1 MNQRATPP
9 SSSPDLCAQQ
19 SIPLYSEPQKSES
32 HTIFPAGLRDD
43 IDALIDSGGL
53 SEPLRAV
60 ETCGLQLQA
69 TRGDEEEFKSSYTL
83 YTLADDGQM
92 ELCDDAGPVRLQL
105 HGTKQDGFGDGS
117 TSELK
122 VNEPDPCYYA
132 NDTTSGSNFVTT
144 TSPIQSSVSMVSID
158 IRDSIPSADGNNQV
172 LTQSQELHRYREAL
186 LVTRNAHGTTERVK
200 RETATVAEVESAVG
214 KHLKAQQERLA
225 EEKGSLQAAL
235 TQTRA
240 VTQFGTT
247 DVLAQNQMGA
257 CDQLFGLNDSI
268 RLGVR
273 RKFSYFAFLVIQFHF
288 WYGMQAHYSNNVAS
302 QGTMSQ
308 GIPELWLGNGT
319 QNSKVVYQASTDLS
333 YPLKLEFLPDDLSC
347 YRQQAVAFKIFLC
360 CVCLFASAYVKRIDC
375 YFPQICSASDGEYLQ
390 PTQSQRSV
398 SEAQRLKQLQKM
410 SVLVLRT
417 LAWALVLFE
426 SAVQMVKFDQ
436 EGVAF
441 GADSLNCVRAAA
453 FAIYLTVFS
462 PSTIYWMYDTFRWVI
477 IWTIFPAQIFLYLTF
492 GGQYVTLC
500 CTLNLAAQACTL
512 NIARIHIIGIL
523 HEWSAAKQTQELTW
537 VLAWYILASELELA
551 PYLIA
556 ITAASSAVVC
566 VKVWIARLYCDA
578 AIGTGDS

>member
-9 SSSPDLCAQQ
+9 SSSPDLSAQQ
-19 SIPLYSEPQKSES
+19 SIPICSEPQKSES
-32 HTIFPAGLRDD
+32 HTPAIFPAGLRDD

-92 ELCDDAGPVRLQL
+92 ELCDDVGPVRLQL
-105 HGTKQDGFGDGS
+105 HGTKQDL
-117 TSELK
+117 E
-122 VNEPDPCYYA
+122 
-132 NDTTSGSNFVTT
+132 
-144 TSPIQSSVSMVSID
+144 
-158 IRDSIPSADGNNQV
+158 
-172 LTQSQELHRYREAL
+172 
-186 LVTRNAHGTTERVK
+186 
-200 RETATVAEVESAVG
+200 
-214 KHLKAQQERLA
+214 AQQERLA

-288 WYGMQAHYSNNVAS
+288 WYGMQAHYWNNVAS
-302 QGTMSQ
+302 KGTMSQ

-333 YPLKLEFLPDDLSC
+333 YPLKLEFVPDDLSC
-347 YRQQAVAFKIFLC
+347 YRQQAVALKIFLC